1 MNALAKAH
9 AQMLEDGAPP
19 ELLRHPPQVANGNQV
34 AIADPQPAEATAI
47 AKIIEMARDT
57 SLPLDRLEKVL
68 QMQQQMEARKD
79 ERAFNEA
86 MARAQAEMRTVAL
99 DSSNPQTRS
108 RYASYAALDRDIRPH
123 YTRHGFALSFNTGD
137 GAPENCIRILCDVS
151 CGGHSRRYHIDMPA
165 DGKGAKGGDVMT
177 KTHAT
182 GSAISYGQRYL
193 LKMIFN
199 VSTGEADDDGNSAG
213 GAVITGSLKQN
224 YLAECREHIRK
235 ATDGKALAEWWKSDA
250 SAKARKDFELTSDEV
265 KPLRDFVVARCT
277 ELLGVPA

>member
-1 MNALAKAH
+1 MRPIYTKHGISLSFDTA
-9 AQMLEDGAPP
+9 DGAP
-19 ELLRHPPQVANGNQV
+19 
-34 AIADPQPAEATAI
+34 
-47 AKIIEMARDT
+47 
-57 SLPLDRLEKVL
+57 LDYVRIVCYVSKGG
-68 QMQQQMEARKD
+68 
-79 ERAFNEA
+79 FS
-86 MARAQAEMRTVAL
+86 RT
-99 DSSNPQTRS
+99 
-108 RYASYAALDRDIRPH
+108 
-123 YTRHGFALSFNTGD
+123 
-137 GAPENCIRILCDVS
+137 
-151 CGGHSRRYHIDMPA
+151 YHVDMPA

-199 VSTGEADDDGNSAG
+199 VSTGEADDDGNA
-213 GAVITGSLKQN
+213 AGSLKQN

-250 SAKARKDFELTSDEV
+250 SAKARIDFELTSDEV